1 VNDGKRQELK
11 FTVGTDGEAHELT
24 AAWREIIAGKL
35 PRLNA
40 AATDEDGIM
49 ERARV
54 GLQRIVNA
62 IEDHPGSGQSARLIK
77 FLASACMD
85 YLNYDRLGKAEVHT
99 HLTGRGNSRHGLM
112 TLGFYPNLTSIIGIS
127 RDIGCGRCPSASDE
141 APMNC

>member
-1 VNDGKRQELK
+1 
-11 FTVGTDGEAHELT
+11 
-24 AAWREIIAGKL
+24 
-35 PRLNA
+35 
-40 AATDEDGIM
+40 M

-77 FLASACMD
+77 FLAGVYNGHDYPFDLTDLRVLDTDLASACMD

-112 TLGFYPNLTSIIGIS
+112 TLGFYPNLNSIIGIS